1 MSRFLGF
8 YDYTV
13 ILTYASLLSA
23 VSSMFYASQG
33 NYFYAVFFLMLSG
46 LCDAFDGAVARSK
59 KDRTEEG
66 KSFGIQ
72 IDSLCDLVA
81 FGALPA
87 AIALRLGE
95 GALLAK
101 IGASLILLSSVIR
114 LGFFNVQEIRRDRS
128 QKRDVYL
135 GMPVTLVAIF
145 FPLCLSLCV
154 PLNLSPA
161 TLAPYFLIAFAAL
174 EVSRIPLKKPYG
186 VAKLFLLAVGVGVFV
201 CVCLFGTKITL

>member
-1 MSRFLGF
+1 MLGF
-8 YDYTV
+8 YNRSV
-13 ILTYASLLSA
+13 ILTYVSLIFAAFGISFALSNEPNA
-23 VSSMFYASQG
+23 AFGALICLMF
-33 NYFYAVFFLMLSG
+33 SG
-46 LCDAFDGAVARSK
+46 ICDMFDGAIAQRCKRS
-59 KDRTEEG
+59 EEE
-66 KSFGIQ
+66 KLFGIE

-81 FGALPA
+81 FGGLPA
-87 AIALRLGE
+87 VLTIRLTNGSIFGTVAGAIL
-95 GALLAK
+95 
-101 IGASLILLSSVIR
+101 LLSSVIR
-114 LGFFNVQEIRRDRS
+114 LAFFNVQEIRRDRS

>member
-1 MSRFLGF
+1 MLGF
-8 YDYTV
+8 YNRSV
-13 ILTYASLLSA
+13 ILTYVSLIFAAFGISYALSTDPNA
-23 VSSMFYASQG
+23 AFGALICLMF
-33 NYFYAVFFLMLSG
+33 SG
-46 LCDAFDGAVARSK
+46 ICDMFDGAIAQRCKRS
-59 KDRTEEG
+59 EEE
-66 KSFGIQ
+66 KLFGIE

-81 FGALPA
+81 FGGLPA
-87 AIALRLGE
+87 VLTIRLTNGSIFGTVAGAIL
-95 GALLAK
+95 
-101 IGASLILLSSVIR
+101 LLSSVIR
-114 LGFFNVQEIRRDRS
+114 LAFFNVQEIRRDRS